1 MYCPKG
7 KGKASASTWLNQGQ
21 GKGAAGQ
28 WNIGMVQQST
38 PPVVNVEVNQAEHV
52 PPTWDANNQAIEA
65 DFGGQWDTS
74 INEMSIG
81 GEWTTVVRKARGNRD
96 MRPIKPVCCARGN
109 HLHSIERAGNT
120 VNCIN
125 EIANDKGKWEKIT
138 VTIDSG
144 AVDSVGPKTMATDLP
159 IKDTPASRAGLKYRA
174 ANGTTIDNL
183 GEKSIQG
190 ITKQGKKVGM
200 TFQVADVTKPLGAV
214 RAMLAAGN
222 KVVFESGNSYIQD
235 KTGTIKTPIEE
246 RNGAFVFD
254 IWRPKMRD
262 NPVNTVNTGRYQA
275 LMEVRDEDNRG
286 FSRQAGLMK

>member
-1 MYCPKG
+1 M
-7 KGKASASTWLNQGQ
+7 WLNQGQ
-21 GKGAAGQ
+21 GKGANGVQ
-28 WNIGMVQQST
+28 SWNIGAVQQTS
-38 PPVVNVEVNQAEHV
+38 PPAVNVQEVNHADFM
-52 PPTWDANNQAIEA
+52 PPNWDNSNQTIEA

-74 INEMSIG
+74 INELSIG

-96 MRPIKPVCCARGN
+96 MRPIKPMCCVRSN
-109 HLHSIERAGNT
+109 HLHSIERAGNP
-120 VNCIN
+120 VKCIN
-125 EIANDKGKWEKIT
+125 EITSDKGNWEKIT

-144 AVDSVGPKTMATDLP
+144 AVDSVGPRTMAVDLP

-183 GEKSIQG
+183 GEKSMQG

-214 RAMLAAGN
+214 RATLAAGN

-235 KTGTIKTPIEE
+235 RTRTIKTPIEE

-254 IWRPKMRD
+254 IWRPKAA
-262 NPVNTVNTGRYQA
+262 VNHDKSVNANRYQA
-275 LMEVRDEDNRG
+275 LAEVRDGDNEDNQG
-286 FSRQAGLMK
+286 FTRQANLR